1 MACTSSS
8 RSRPERCGAAA
19 ALGLALSLA
28 VSGCTTI
35 EVHGADV
42 QRWQVPGL
50 TVLHVRP
57 EAGHAAVVRTQALGL
72 WLSGHAATLG
82 WMREDTLLAPD
93 NGACRVVMWVRSEA
107 EVAALRDQLKTGR
120 LDGSLCVISPA
131 GVHSK
136 ELEP

>member
-1 MACTSSS
+1 M
-8 RSRPERCGAAA
+8 AA
-19 ALGLALSLA
+19 ALTSYTNTAAVRACLGVDEQDCPDSILLDSNLSLELL
-28 VSGCTTI
+28 VDLD
-35 EVHGADV
+35 E
-42 QRWQVPGL
+42 
-50 TVLHVRP
+50 
-57 EAGHAAVVRTQALGL
+57 